1 MEDLEGI
8 VQRGWGTTEEEG
20 NSCTITTVYTD
31 ADGEI
36 SVSLST
42 KGD

>member
-8 VQRGWGTTEEEG
+8 VQRGWGSTEEEG
-20 NSCTITTVYTD
+20 NSCTITTVCTD

-36 SVSLST
+36 SVSLFT
-42 KGD
+42 DGY